1 MTDIIMKNEG
11 TIDKY
16 MGDCIMAFWNAP
28 LTVEKQTDKAVE
40 TSLQMLR
47 DLKVLNTQLAKEDLL
62 PINIGIGLN
71 TGDVVVGNMG
81 SDQRF
86 DYSCLGDAVNLAA
99 RLEGQTKGYGV
110 KILFGQ
116 ETAKGLS
123 DRYTV
128 LELDDI
134 AVKGKTEPV
143 KIYTVLDPEEL
154 GYDVIPAL
162 EQYVNLHSKL
172 VKTIKSKTGNF
183 VQML

>member
-1 MTDIIMKNEG
+1 M
-11 TIDKY
+11 
-16 MGDCIMAFWNAP
+16 
-28 LTVEKQTDKAVE
+28 
-40 TSLQMLR
+40 
-47 DLKVLNTQLAKEDLL
+47 
-62 PINIGIGLN
+62 N

-143 KIYTVLDPEEL
+143 KIYTVLDPEEI

-172 VKTIKSKTGNF
+172 RENYKKQDWKFCTDAIAELRGKFAGTLDSYYDIITDRIEDYKNNPPPRDWDGVYVATTK
-183 VQML
+183 